1 MSRLD
6 TLAANDSSPQQ
17 WACDRSSHLS
27 IGEFRR
33 WPLSILS
40 WPLAGLRAA
49 SRAQSSA
56 SPLAACAARP
66 LAPCPLVFQK
76 LVLTSAKSCALLS
89 IWANCSSSPAQS
101 VPSQGAKLLNLPQD
115 KWVTFFFC
123 LFAKNVKCNLL
134 LAGMF
139 WSWIGSFLL
148 HVFSSARPWGVHING
163 FVQLQLEEVE
173 EFRMNWWHHSLK
185 AIL

>member
-17 WACDRSSHLS
+17 WACDRSSLLS

-49 SRAQSSA
+49 PALWQRVQPGPWPRAHWCSRSWC
-56 SPLAACAARP
+56 SPLQKAVPCFQSGQTAPAAPHRACPAREP
-66 LAPCPLVFQK
+66 
-76 LVLTSAKSCALLS
+76 SCWTYLRISGLLF
-89 IWANCSSSPAQS
+89 
-101 VPSQGAKLLNLPQD
+101 
-115 KWVTFFFC
+115 FFFC

-134 LAGMF
+134 LADMF
-139 WSWIGSFLL
+139 WSWIRSFLL

-173 EFRMNWWHHSLK
+173 EFRMIWWHHSLK